1 MGPGPQP
8 LSPLAC
14 GLFAEESIKGL
25 TRRAEREYRQHWI
38 RLGVCL
44 THHNLLCTM
53 GRDGLLIKS
62 SAFLL
67 LLFFLPE
74 DASPATEPQYM
85 VLLPFLI
92 HTDSPEKVCVQLTH
106 LNESVTLSTTLEYQ
120 GENRSL
126 IDDVVSEK
134 DVFTCIPFSLPK
146 SSSWS
151 SVAFLTVTVK
161 GATLQFRSRKSM
173 LVKNYD
179 SLVFI
184 QTDKPV
190 YKPGQTVLFRIV
202 SLDKDFRPLNETF
215 PLVYIEDPKQNR
227 LYQWTKAELNMGL
240 IELVFSLTSE
250 PIQGTYR
257 VVVQKAS
264 GKTVQHPF
272 SVEEYVLP
280 KFEVTV
286 KMPKVITI
294 LDERLKVTVCGLYT
308 FGKPVPGL
316 VSFRVCRKFKQPAA
330 TCYGEEAKA
339 VCDEFSEQTDNY
351 GCISEMVKTKLFQ
364 LKRNGYENK
373 LHVEAKI
380 KEEET
385 GVELTG
391 TSFSEITTTITK
403 ITFENSDTHYKPG
416 IPFFGQV
423 KLVDASGAPIANE
436 LVRISLQGAE
446 GGNYTTDEEG
456 KAQFTLNTSKLNLD
470 SVGIRA
476 THKTQPYCYD
486 HSWVVPYY
494 EDGYLQLKRF
504 YSPSNSYLKIEPN
517 SKTLSCG
524 SSTEVRVHYVITPE
538 AIGEQKKIVFHYLV
552 MAKGIIKQE
561 GTHILDL
568 DQENASGIFL
578 LQLPVQADIAPV
590 AQMFVYTTSPS
601 RELIAD
607 STKFNVEKCFRN
619 KVDLSFSSS
628 EGLPSSDAHLLFR
641 ASPNSLCALR
651 AVDKSVLLMKPE
663 ADLSASSVYSLLP
676 VTELHDYRHG
686 SDVLLEDPLEDCVPV
701 KKIVLDGIT
710 YSPVVEMSE
719 DTYSILKGM
728 GLKVFTN
735 TRVRK
740 PWYCSTE
747 SYMPAGLGL
756 GAPSVMS
763 GAPMHAMRIS
773 GSRADRLNPT
783 SATPELLTETVR
795 KYFPE
800 TWIWILVPIS
810 SEGNADLGV
819 PIPDT
824 ITEWKANAFCT
835 SADTGFGLSPTVT
848 LRAFQPFFVELTM
861 PYSVVRGE
869 SFTLKA
875 TVFNYLTTCIRVS
888 VTLAQSTHFLA
899 TLVEK
904 EEESYCLCENGR
916 KTVAW
921 LVTPKSLGQVEFSVS
936 TEALQNKQPCGN
948 TIVETP
954 EKGRKDTVIRQLLVE
969 PEGVEKEM
977 AHNSVLC
984 VKGVPVKEEFFLLLP
999 SNVVQDSGR
1008 AYFSVLGDI
1017 MGTAMQNLH
1026 QLLQMPF
1033 GCGEQNMVLFA
1044 PNIYVLDYLNKTGQ
1058 LSEEVKSKATGYL
1071 VSGYQRQLNYK
1082 HPDGSYST
1090 FGPRYGQPGNTWLT
1104 AFVLKSFAQARPHI
1118 FIDEKHIQDAL
1129 VWLSYKQKENGC
1141 FRSSGTL
1148 LNNAMKGGVDNEV
1161 SLTAYITIAL
1171 LEIPLPV
1178 THSVVRNALFCLEMA
1193 AGEKENH
1200 VYTKALM
1207 AYAFALAGRE
1217 EKRKA
1222 LLASLE
1228 REAVKKDGS
1237 VHWQRPGKEPEVALP
1252 HYRSRAP
1259 SAEVEMTSYVLL
1271 AHLTTQPAPSQEELS
1286 FAALIAKWISAQ
1298 QNPNGGFSSTQ
1309 DTVVALQALS
1319 LYGAVTYAK
1328 SGAASKVT
1336 LRSGGDFQQ
1345 DFQVDPSN
1353 RLLLQRV
1360 PLPRVP
1366 GEYSTEVSG
1375 EGCVY
1380 VQTSLRYNVQP
1391 AQEDA
1396 PFMLHVYTVPETC
1409 ADSRAHKVFD
1419 IGINV
1424 SYTGERNGSNMV
1436 IVDVKMLSGFI
1447 PVKSSVRKLGGHPL
1461 IERTEISTNHVLV
1474 YVEKL
1479 SSETLSFSF
1488 TVEQDIPVQGL
1499 KPAQVKV
1506 YDYYETDEF
1515 ATQEYSA
1522 PCDTAGTEQGNA

>member
-1 MGPGPQP
+1 MG
-8 LSPLAC
+8 
-14 GLFAEESIKGL
+14 K
-25 TRRAEREYRQHWI
+25 
-38 RLGVCL
+38 
-44 THHNLLCTM
+44 
-53 GRDGLLIKS
+53 DGLLIKPNI
-62 SAFLL
+62 FLL
-67 LLFFLPE
+67 LLFFLPGNT
-74 DASPATEPQYM
+74 SPAAEPQYM

-92 HTDSPEKVCVQLTH
+92 HTDSSEKVCVQLTH

-146 SSSWS
+146 SNSQSP
-151 SVAFLTVTVK
+151 ATFITVTVK
-161 GATLQFRSRKSM
+161 GATLQFRSRKSV
-173 LVKNYD
+173 LVRNSE
-179 SLVFI
+179 SLVFV
-184 QTDKPV
+184 QTDKPI

-202 SLDKDFRPLNETF
+202 SLDKDFRPLNEVF
-215 PLVYIEDPKQNR
+215 PLVYIEDPKKNR
-227 LYQWTKAELNMGL
+227 LYQWTKAELKGGL
-240 IELVFSLTSE
+240 IQLFFNLTSE
-250 PIQGTYR
+250 PMQGTYR
-257 VVVQKAS
+257 VVAQKAS
-264 GKTVQHPF
+264 GKTIQHPF

-294 LDERLKVTVCGLYT
+294 LDEKLQVTVCGLYT

-316 VSFRVCRKFKQPAA
+316 VSFRVCRNFEHAST
-330 TCYGEEAKA
+330 TCYGEESRA
-339 VCDEFSEQTDNY
+339 VCDEFSGQVNNY
-351 GCISEMVKTKLFQ
+351 GCISEVVKTKLFQ
-364 LKRNGYENK
+364 LKRSGYENK

-391 TSFSEITTTITK
+391 TSFSEITTTISK
-403 ITFENSDTHYKPG
+403 ITFEHSDSHYKPG

-423 KLVDASGAPIANE
+423 KLVDGSGAPIANE
-436 LVRISLQGAE
+436 TVRISLQGGQE
-446 GGNYTTDEEG
+446 NNYTTNEEG
-456 KAQFTLNTSKLNLD
+456 RAWFALNTSTLYFD

-476 THKTQPYCYD
+476 IHKVHRYCYD
-486 HSWVVPYY
+486 RSWVVPYY
-494 EDGYLQLKRF
+494 AEGYLPLKRF
-504 YSPSNSYLKIEPN
+504 YSPSNSFLKIEPK
-517 SKTLSCG
+517 SETLSCG
-524 SSTEVRVHYVITPE
+524 SSVEVRMHYILTPE
-538 AIGEQKKIVFHYLV
+538 AIGEQKKIVFYYLV
-552 MAKGIIKQE
+552 MAKGIIKQA
-561 GTHILDL
+561 GTHVLDL
-568 DQENASGIFL
+568 NQESANGVFS
-578 LQLPVQADIAPV
+578 LQLPVQAEIAPM
-590 AQMFVYTTSPS
+590 AQVLVYTTAPS
-601 RELIAD
+601 GEVIAD
-607 STKFNVEKCFRN
+607 STKFNVEKCFGN
-619 KVDLSFSSS
+619 KVDLSFSPS

-641 ASPNSLCALR
+641 ASPNSLCAVR
-651 AVDKSVLLMKPE
+651 AVDKSILLMKPE
-663 ADLSASSVYSLLP
+663 ADLSPSSVYSLLP
-676 VTELHDYRHG
+676 VKEVHDYHG
-686 SDVLLEDPLEDCVPV
+686 PDRLLEEPLENCVPL
-701 KKIVLDGIT
+701 KKIVLNGIT
-710 YSPVVEMSE
+710 YSPVVEMNEE
-719 DTYSILKGM
+719 DTYSILKEM
-728 GLKVFTN
+728 GLKIFTN
-735 TRVRK
+735 TKVRK
-740 PWYCSTE
+740 PWYCSSENYEGHGPVGTVVDFF
-747 SYMPAGLGL
+747 SISSHSGPQPHMMPRL
-756 GAPSVMS
+756 
-763 GAPMHAMRIS
+763 HATLR
-773 GSRADRLNPT
+773 
-783 SATPELLTETVR
+783 TPEEVTETVR

-800 TWIWILVPIS
+800 TWIWSLVSIS
-810 SEGNADLGV
+810 SEGNADLDV
-819 PIPDT
+819 TVPDT

-835 SADTGFGLSPTVT
+835 SADTGFGLSPTVS

-875 TVFNYLTTCIRVS
+875 TVFNYLTSCIRVS

-899 TLVEK
+899 TPVEK
-904 EEESYCLCENGR
+904 EEESHCLCEHGR

-936 TEALQNKQPCGN
+936 AEALQNQQPCGN
-948 TIVETP
+948 AIVETP

-969 PEGVEKEM
+969 PEGVEKETVQ
-977 AHNSVLC
+977 NSVLC
-984 VKGVPVKEEFFLLLP
+984 VKGVPVKEKFSLLLP
-999 SNVVQDSGR
+999 PNVVQYSGR

-1058 LSEEVKSKATGYL
+1058 LSEEVKSKAIGYL

-1104 AFVLKSFAQARPHI
+1104 AFVLKSFAQARPYI

-1129 VWLSYKQKENGC
+1129 VWLSQKQKENGC

-1178 THSVVRNALFCLEMA
+1178 THSVVRNALFCLETA
-1193 AGEKENH
+1193 PNEKENH

-1207 AYAFALAGRE
+1207 AYAFALAGKE

-1222 LLASLE
+1222 LLGSLE
-1228 REAVKKDGS
+1228 KEAVKKDGS
-1237 VHWQRPGKEPEVALP
+1237 VHWQRPGKEPEADLP
-1252 HYRSRAP
+1252 YYRYRAP
-1259 SAEVEMTSYVLL
+1259 SAEVEMTAYVLL

-1286 FAALIAKWISAQ
+1286 FASLIAKWISGQ

-1345 DFQVDPSN
+1345 DFQVDPTN

-1366 GEYSTEVSG
+1366 GDYSTEVSG

-1380 VQTSLRYNVQP
+1380 LQTSLRYNVQP
-1391 AQEDA
+1391 TQEDA
-1396 PFMLHVYTVPETC
+1396 PFMLHVYTIPETC
-1409 ADSRAHKVFD
+1409 ADSKAHKAFD

-1424 SYTGERNGSNMV
+1424 SYTGERNVSNMV

-1447 PVKSSVRKLGGHPL
+1447 PVKSSVRKLEGRSV
-1461 IERTEISTNHVLV
+1461 IERTELSTNHVLV
-1474 YVEKL
+1474 YLEKL
-1479 SSETLSFSF
+1479 SSEALSFSF
-1488 TVEQDIPVQGL
+1488 SLERDVPVRGL

-1515 ATQEYSA
+1515 ATQEYTA
-1522 PCDTAGTEQGNA
+1522 PCATAEADEGNA